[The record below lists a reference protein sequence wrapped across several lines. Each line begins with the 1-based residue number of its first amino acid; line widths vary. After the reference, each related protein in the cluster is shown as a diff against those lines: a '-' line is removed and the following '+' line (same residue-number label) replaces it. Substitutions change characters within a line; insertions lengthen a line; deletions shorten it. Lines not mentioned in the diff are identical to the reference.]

1 MKIIRWAAVAVTALF
16 VLMNAGAVLDP
27 VQPAWVTVAAA
38 VLAVAGLLAG
48 LGLALNK
55 RWGWA
60 AVVAVGA
67 LNCLGA
73 VSTLLFGGEGFAIG
87 LMVGGLAVLLGILA
101 RPSTVE
107 SAVTS

>member
-1 MKIIRWAAVAVTALF
+1 
-16 VLMNAGAVLDP
+16 
-27 VQPAWVTVAAA
+27 
-38 VLAVAGLLAG
+38 
-48 LGLALNK
+48 
-55 RWGWA
+55 
-60 AVVAVGA
+60 VVAVGA

>member
-27 VQPAWVTVAAA
+27 VQPAWVRVAAA
-38 VLAVAGLLAG
+38 VLAVAG